1 MLILYLVQ
9 GDCTPWPL
17 LRDAS
22 NSVWCSENLI
32 DTQCFDD
39 LVFTLLPQMFELN
52 RFFSVLISRPYGT
65 LKYLTVLQINQQF
78 MMKIKEK
85 MELKQF
91 QNKKLLCT
99 LRQFFSKQQ
108 ARRFCKFQFFAKS
121 TLPLHLSTVYF
132 SHLSY
137 IRDQLR
143 KCIHISKPLIVIS
156 SCCRWNKQIIIL
168 SFVKKIFRFF

>member
-1 MLILYLVQ
+1 MVCFQKLKISTFLAYSWWQMLILYLVQ

-39 LVFTLLPQMFELN
+39 LVFTLLPQIFELN

-108 ARRFCKFQFFAKS
+108 ARRFCKFQFFAKYS
-121 TLPLHLSTVYF
+121 INKKRQKNKDGKKVDLQVY
-132 SHLSY
+132 LE
-137 IRDQLR
+137 
-143 KCIHISKPLIVIS
+143 SK
-156 SCCRWNKQIIIL
+156 
-168 SFVKKIFRFF
+168 F